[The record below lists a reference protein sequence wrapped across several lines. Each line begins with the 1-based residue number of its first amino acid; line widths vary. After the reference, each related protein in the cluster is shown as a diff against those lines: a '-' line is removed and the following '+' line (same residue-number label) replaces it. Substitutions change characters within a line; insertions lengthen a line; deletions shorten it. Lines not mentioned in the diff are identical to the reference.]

1 MCLPLYSSDF
11 WFMLFGIAGIILTIY
26 LLFIEKNFLYR
37 LCLFCFQ
44 HLDLRIIF
52 HLFNQRSKCSVG
64 GLLDWTS
71 NGKDSLLENLYLL
84 PRKYPLFIPLTLAVH
99 GYCLFF
105 TLLKH
110 HKSLLFLLRLIF
122 IYLFVFVYVFV
133 CYLYEGASENSI
145 GSQNTWSCSYRILWV
160 AWQMD
165 GLGTKLGSSGCSA
178 RSPDRRAI
186 SPA

>member
-26 LLFIEKNFLYR
+26 LLFMKKI
-37 LCLFCFQ
+37 FCT
-44 HLDLRIIF
+44 DLRIIF

-64 GLLDWTS
+64 GLLDRTS
-71 NGKDSLLENLYLL
+71 NGEDSLLENLYLL

-133 CYLYEGASENSI
+133 WLSVTCMRVPQKIE
-145 GSQNTWSCSYRILWV
+145 
-160 AWQMD
+160 
-165 GLGTKLGSSGCSA
+165 
-178 RSPDRRAI
+178 
-186 SPA
+186 

>member
-26 LLFIEKNFLYR
+26 LLFMKKF
-37 LCLFCFQ
+37 FCK
-44 HLDLRIIF
+44 DLRIIF

-133 CYLYEGASENSI
+133 WLSVTCMSVPQKIE
-145 GSQNTWSCSYRILWV
+145 
-160 AWQMD
+160 
-165 GLGTKLGSSGCSA
+165 
-178 RSPDRRAI
+178 
-186 SPA
+186 

>member
-1 MCLPLYSSDF
+1 MFTSVFF
-11 WFMLFGIAGIILTIY
+11 WLLIY
-26 LLFIEKNFLYR
+26 AFWHCWNHLDYISPFYRKNFLYR

-122 IYLFVFVYVFV
+122 IYLFVFVYAFV
-133 CYLYEGASENSI
+133 WLSVTCMRVPQKIA
-145 GSQNTWSCSYRILWV
+145 
-160 AWQMD
+160 
-165 GLGTKLGSSGCSA
+165 
-178 RSPDRRAI
+178 
-186 SPA
+186 